1 MSAHERFR
9 RIEPRR
15 AADGGAVQAADRARI
30 AAVIDAAPPSLE
42 HGAGSLEIAPQA
54 PAGEGAPMER
64 VTAGQQIEDAPE
76 PAGVALAIDTATMS
90 GQPFVRCACCG
101 ADSTIHATTCVN
113 CDAELDTAE
122 QRAFNEKVWDTQRRR
137 DERERAALAG
147 MAEARTEVIRTSF
160 RALPEPGMKP
170 PPELL
175 EPIQDDDGPLLVGAI
190 KALQKPKW
198 RWTAG
203 AIAAGL
209 PLLLVT
215 LGGPILSK
223 LGWALV
229 FLCFVGLLPRSAAR
243 RVFEAW
249 YGFRRR

>member
-1 MSAHERFR
+1 MTAHERFR

-15 AADGGAVQAADRARI
+15 AADESEVNAADRARI
-30 AAVIDAAPPSLE
+30 AAVIDAAPPSIE
-42 HGAGSLEIAPQA
+42 RGAGALEIAPEA
-54 PAGEGAPMER
+54 PAGDGAPIER
-64 VTAGQQIEDAPE
+64 VTTGQEIEDAPE
-76 PAGVALAIDTATMS
+76 PAGVALAIDTAAVS
-90 GQPFVRCACCG
+90 GQPFVRCARCG
-101 ADSTIHATTCVN
+101 ADSTIHAKICAN
-113 CDAELDTAE
+113 CDADLDTAE
-122 QRAFNEKVWDTQRRR
+122 QRGFNEKVWDAQRRR

-147 MAEARTEVIRTSF
+147 MAEARAEVIRASF
-160 RALPEPGMKP
+160 RALPEPGMRP

-175 EPIQDDDGPLLVGAI
+175 EPMPDDDGPLLVGAI

-229 FLCFVGLLPRSAAR
+229 FVCLIGLLPRRAAK